1 MYISVPIGEN
11 AFYEKNKSRGVRRG
25 TPVASSLPI
34 TTMPARGFEP
44 VPRPAENRV
53 DILPKTRKKNK
64 SVEHVCEKKF
74 YEKIRKHDC
83 DNIFVSASYY
93 FPIFTPQIIIFPNF

>member
-1 MYISVPIGEN
+1 
-11 AFYEKNKSRGVRRG
+11 
-25 TPVASSLPI
+25 
-34 TTMPARGFEP
+34 MPARGLEP

-53 DILPKTRKKNK
+53 DILPKTRKKNQIK
-64 SVEHVCEKKF
+64 SVEHVCEI

-93 FPIFTPQIIIFPNF
+93 FPIFPPL